1 MSSSPS
7 GDALIGAL
15 DALERIGAR
24 LERLPES
31 EAGFL
36 GWVRDRAA
44 WARPP
49 WRTYHTLRSKGSE
62 PGFPDLVLLRP
73 PRLIFAELKVG
84 RGRLSK
90 PQRAWRDDLEAVG
103 VEVYTWWP
111 ADRPAIERILR

>member
-1 MSSSPS
+1 MTPT

-24 LERLPES
+24 VQRIPES

-49 WRTYHTLRSKGSE
+49 WLAYHTLRSDGSA
-62 PGFPDLVLLRP
+62 PGFPDLILIRP
-73 PRLIFAELKVG
+73 PRLVVAELKTD

-90 PQRAWRDDLEAVG
+90 PQRTWLDGFAACHIA
-103 VEVYTWWP
+103 EVYLWRP
-111 ADRPAIERILR
+111 ADRPAIERILK